1 MTPRLL
7 FVILLCICN
16 QSFSQ
21 SAKGLD
27 SASANTGSQ
36 KNSLLQQTKLL
47 SRQQQA
53 ELIEQA
59 RQKQLYEQQK
69 LALSQQEKQL
79 MELKFQKNNSELE
92 LEKKN
97 AEQVSKQIQ
106 LQSRMREYVKDEEI
120 KAQEKELSSK
130 REWNFYLTILFVLVM
145 GFAAVAYSIQLKT
158 KRLNEVI
165 KAQHA
170 ELEEMGIVKDTILGV
185 VSHDMRLP
193 VNSLI
198 SFSELLKAGAIS
210 EEKMSLYLDQIANTL
225 NHSSATMNNLL
236 NWTATQMQGFNPSFI
251 PVDMAMIAE
260 DVMEN
265 LLDRAMVKKIGIQN
279 DIEIGCIVLA
289 DKNMSELI
297 IRNLLSNAIKY
308 SAAYDSIL
316 ISATEQEGRIV
327 VSVQDEGVGMSE
339 ENIRLFNSPSKKPLI
354 STTGTAS
361 EKGTGLGLLLC
372 KTFANL
378 MHGNI
383 AVSKNSNGKG
393 MVFELSL
400 SKANSESV
408 KRIS

>member
-7 FVILLCICN
+7 FVFLVCICN

-27 SASANTGSQ
+27 SVSSNTSVQ

-47 SRQQQA
+47 SRKQQA

-79 MELKFQKNNSELE
+79 MELKFQKNKNELE
-92 LEKKN
+92 LGKKN
-97 AEQVSKQIQ
+97 AEQASKQIQ

-145 GFAAVAYSIQLKT
+145 GFAAVAYSIQRKT

-165 KAQHA
+165 KVQHA
-170 ELEEMGIVKDTILGV
+170 ELEEMGMVKDTILGV

-210 EEKMSLYLDQIANTL
+210 EEKMGLYLDQIANTL

-236 NWTATQMQGFNPSFI
+236 NWTSTQMQGFNPSI
-251 PVDMAMIAE
+251 ISVDMALIAE

-265 LLDRAMVKKIGIQN
+265 LLDRANVKKIRIQN
-279 DIEIGCIVLA
+279 DIEIGCIVMA

-308 SAAYDSIL
+308 SSAYDSIL
-316 ISATEQEGRIV
+316 ITAREQDGRIV
-327 VSVQDEGVGMSE
+327 VSVQDEGIGMTE
-339 ENIRLFNSPSKKPLI
+339 EKIRLLNSPSKKPLK

-372 KTFANL
+372 KTFAKL
-378 MHGNI
+378 MNGNI
-383 AVSKNSNGKG
+383 RVSKNNSGKG
-393 MVFELSL
+393 MTFELTL